1 MIRAIIALIIILI
14 ASSCTTTSAQ
24 SYNQKPNAKVIV
36 TGVGSDLKAAKSA
49 AIRSAMALRTDQTI
63 VSEQLLL
70 NDDIKTDLLASS
82 MLGELS
88 FFKVLNQTIDENGF
102 TKIVA
107 EVGISRKELRQK
119 KSAYNANNGNRF
131 NANEISNKI
140 SSAQSLKEAKKL
152 HEQSQLENAKIL
164 TSNLL
169 AGFSRATQAQV
180 EKIKIDPE
188 NPQSIVLELTYGL
201 KKDWTENLKKQ
212 LKLIESFWSNKFG
225 FWDTGTYRE
234 HIVMMCQR
242 SAFGGCT
249 HLPAKPKSHT
259 WDISNISNNSDIR
272 IFIPVFSSAGNYMT
286 CIKTDH
292 HVKKLIW
299 GKTVNRYSSPNYGSG
314 YSRFYYVSSSQSYNL
329 TVPARRLYSSAGNAE
344 FFYPFIV
351 LHNSE
356 NSGSSMCE
364 MEGRKMHA
372 ASGNKL
378 FTGSASLISKA
389 SASNKPQERSRDK
402 AYSLKPSNGARKKYI
417 SSPGS
422 KIKNIQY

>member
-1 MIRAIIALIIILI
+1 MRAITALIIILI
-14 ASSCTTTSAQ
+14 ASSCSTTSVQ

-36 TGVGSDLKAAKSA
+36 TGVGSDLKSAKSA
-49 AIRSAMALRTDQTI
+49 AIRSALALRTDQTI

-70 NDDIKTDLLASS
+70 NDNIKTDLLASS

-119 KSAYNANNGNRF
+119 KSAYIANNGNRF
-131 NANEISNKI
+131 NSSEISNKI

-152 HEQSQLENAKIL
+152 HEQSQLENAKSL

-169 AGFSRATQAQV
+169 AGFSHATQAQV

-225 FWDTGTYRE
+225 FWETGPYRE

-242 SAFGGCT
+242 SAFSGCT
-249 HLPAKPKSHT
+249 HLPAKPKSHN
-259 WDISNISNNSDIR
+259 WDISNNSDIR
-272 IFIPVFSSAGNYMT
+272 IFIPVFSSAGDYMT
-286 CIKTDH
+286 CLKTDH
-292 HVKKLIW
+292 QVK
-299 GKTVNRYSSPNYGSG
+299 N
-314 YSRFYYVSSSQSYNL
+314 F
-329 TVPARRLYSSAGNAE
+329 
-344 FFYPFIV
+344 
-351 LHNSE
+351 
-356 NSGSSMCE
+356 
-364 MEGRKMHA
+364 
-372 ASGNKL
+372 
-378 FTGSASLISKA
+378 
-389 SASNKPQERSRDK
+389 
-402 AYSLKPSNGARKKYI
+402 
-417 SSPGS
+417 
-422 KIKNIQY
+422 

>member
-1 MIRAIIALIIILI
+1 MMRAITALIIILI
-14 ASSCTTTSAQ
+14 ASSCTTTSVQ

-49 AIRSAMALRTDQTI
+49 AIRSAMAIRTDQTI

-119 KSAYNANNGNRF
+119 KSAYKANNGNRF
-131 NANEISNKI
+131 NSNEISNKL
-140 SSAQSLKEAKKL
+140 SSAQALKEAKKL
-152 HEQSQLENAKIL
+152 HEKSQLENAKSL

-180 EKIKIDPE
+180 EEIKIDPE
-188 NPQSIVLELTYGL
+188 NPQSIVLELSYGL
-201 KKDWTENLKKQ
+201 KKEWTKNLKKQ
-212 LKLIESFWSNKFG
+212 LKLIESFWSNKNG
-225 FWDTGTYRE
+225 MWDQNSRYQE
-234 HIVMMCQR
+234 HIIKMCQI

-249 HLPAKPKSHT
+249 HLPAKPKSHH
-259 WDISNISNNSDIR
+259 WSISNNSDIR

-286 CIKTDH
+286 CLKTKKDK
-292 HVKKLIW
+292 VKKLLW
-299 GKTVNRYSSPNYGSG
+299 VETPRGYSWVYASG
-314 YSRFYYVSSSQSYNL
+314 YSGFYYVSSSRSYNL
-329 TVPARRLYSSAGNAE
+329 KVPTRKLYSSTVKAE

-402 AYSLKPSNGARKKYI
+402 AYAPMSSNGTRKKYF

-422 KIKNIQY
+422 KIKIIQY